1 MSYPEPERTRL
12 LDAAAEV
19 LLATVASDRT
29 GVIAYYREI
38 MAAGRFLYDAQRKYA
53 DNQLLQALFAR
64 QERLPEDD
72 SDQHEELTR
81 ERLMDRLD
89 QIGQIVHDDEEGRQF
104 KQFLYDLA
112 VHVAHAH
119 GGIFAPRV
127 SEGEAAFLSDLQQR
141 LRLPGGDA

>member
-1 MSYPEPERTRL
+1 MSYSEPERTRL

-38 MAAGRFLYDAQRKYA
+38 MAAGRFLYDAQRRYA
-53 DNQLLQALFAR
+53 DNQLLQALFTR
-64 QERLPEDD
+64 QEQAGDD
-72 SDQHEELTR
+72 DAPHEELTR
-81 ERLMDRLD
+81 ERLLERLS
-89 QIGQIVHDDEEGRQF
+89 QIGRIVHDDEEGRQF

-127 SEGEAAFLSDLQQR
+127 SQDEAAFLAELKER
-141 LRLPGGDA
+141 LRLQGGDA